1 MLPSFLLAEG
11 NYVRVRA
18 RVASVSLLRNRTPAW
33 ACLLVLVP
41 ALLAAAAPGA
51 ASASF
56 EARAA
61 GDTASAI
68 AAPKPAA
75 TSHGVRTLYLI
86 RHGLY
91 DENDPRD
98 EAVGK
103 GLTEAGRRQAQ
114 MTGAR
119 LAAMGIPFDTLWTSP
134 FTRARETAAIIAE
147 SLPGL
152 APRLAPDLAEC
163 TPTTRRKDIMAGL
176 AAGEAEA
183 CVAQLERAFARF
195 FVPSPAGDRHE
206 LLVCHGNVIRWLWC
220 RALGVDTAAWLGMAI
235 ANCSITVI
243 QIMPDGACK
252 LYVFG
257 DAAHLPVELQTYP
270 VRRRF

>member
-1 MLPSFLLAEG
+1 MKVCLLA
-11 NYVRVRA
+11 
-18 RVASVSLLRNRTPAW
+18 L
-33 ACLLVLVP
+33 
-41 ALLAAAAPGA
+41 ALAMVTAAAVRGA
-51 ASASF
+51 ATASCD
-56 EARAA
+56 ANAA
-61 GDTASAI
+61 GDSTSASAAPRSV
-68 AAPKPAA
+68 AASPG
-75 TSHGVRTLYLI
+75 TRTLYLI

-91 DENDPRD
+91 DEDDPRD

-103 GLTEAGRRQAQ
+103 GLTENGRTQAR

-119 LAAMGIPFDTLWTSP
+119 LAAFGVPFDTLWASP
-134 FTRARETAAIIAE
+134 FSRARETAAIIAE
-147 SLPGL
+147 SLNGL
-152 APRLAPDLAEC
+152 TPRLAPELAEC
-163 TPTTRRKDIMAGL
+163 TPTTRRKDIMADL
-176 AAGEAEA
+176 APGEAEA

-220 RALGVDTAAWLGMAI
+220 RALGVETAAWLGMAI

-243 QIMPDGACK
+243 QIKPDGACK

-270 VRRRF
+270 GGAPAPWRPGR

>member
-1 MLPSFLLAEG
+1 MPQSMRVRLLALALAALTLTA
-11 NYVRVRA
+11 VRGA
-18 RVASVSLLRNRTPAW
+18 ASVSCDASAAGDATS
-33 ACLLVLVP
+33 
-41 ALLAAAAPGA
+41 AAAAPQ
-51 ASASF
+51 
-56 EARAA
+56 
-61 GDTASAI
+61 T
-68 AAPKPAA
+68 AA
-75 TSHGVRTLYLI
+75 TPPGTRTLYLI

-91 DENDPRD
+91 DEDDPRD

-103 GLTEAGRRQAQ
+103 GLTEDGRTQAR

-119 LAAMGIPFDTLWTSP
+119 LAALGVPFDTLWTSP
-134 FTRARETAAIIAE
+134 FTRARETAAIIAQ

-152 APRLAPDLAEC
+152 TPRLAPELAEC
-163 TPTTRRKDIMAGL
+163 TPTTRRQDVMTTL
-176 AAGEAEA
+176 AADEAEA
-183 CVAQLERAFARF
+183 CRAQLEQAFARF

-220 RALGVDTAAWLGMAI
+220 RALGVETAAWLGMAI

-243 QIMPDGACK
+243 QIKPDGACK

-270 VRRRF
+270 GGTFAPWRQDR

>member
-1 MLPSFLLAEG
+1 MSFSPRMHLFA
-11 NYVRVRA
+11 
-18 RVASVSLLRNRTPAW
+18 
-33 ACLLVLVP
+33 LVL
-41 ALLAAAAPGA
+41 ALLAAAAPRA
-51 ASASF
+51 ANASF
-56 EARAA
+56 DTNAA
-61 GDTASAI
+61 GDTASAY
-68 AAPKPAA
+68 AAPQPAA
-75 TSHGVRTLYLI
+75 TSPGARTLYLI

-91 DENDPRD
+91 DEDDPRD

-103 GLTEAGRRQAQ
+103 GLTELGRRQAQ
-114 MTGAR
+114 ITAAR
-119 LAAMGIPFDTLWTSP
+119 LAAMGIRFDTLWTSP
-134 FTRARETAAIIAE
+134 FTRARETADIIAQAL
-147 SLPGL
+147 SGL

-163 TPTTRRKDIMAGL
+163 TPTTWRKDIMAGL

-195 FVPSPAGDRHE
+195 FVPSPTGDRHE

-220 RALGVDTAAWLGMAI
+220 RALGVETAAWLGMAI

-243 QIMPDGACK
+243 QVKPDGACK

-270 VRRRF
+270 GGTFAPWRMPSR